1 MTKITIGRMP
11 DLYNIIAGFMYIIL
25 YIYIY
30 TSWHSVMGDSI
41 EIPYPCIPRSYHLF
55 PYAQMKPRR
64 VTGNKIQPYVTL
76 LITWYNF
83 DLIMDI

>member
-1 MTKITIGRMP
+1 
-11 DLYNIIAGFMYIIL
+11 
-25 YIYIY
+25 
-30 TSWHSVMGDSI
+30 MGDSI

-55 PYAQMKPRR
+55 PYAQRKLRR

-83 DLIMDI
+83 DHIMDM